1 MKTLNIKLTKTII
14 TSFFL
19 ISLYWMAYLI
29 FTQAHYKM
37 LKLNFPDKLEVIFLA
52 SIEFFITT
60 LLMGLLSWFIHF
72 VFVKL
77 LYADDIKQFAILM
90 IKDKRRKLNKIT
102 NDIKSKK

>member
-1 MKTLNIKLTKTII
+1 MKTTRIQLIKTII

-29 FTQAHYKM
+29 FTQAHYEMVK
-37 LKLNFPDKLEVIFLA
+37 KPFTDKLEIIFFA

-77 LYADDIKQFAILM
+77 LLADDIKQFAILM
-90 IKDKRRKLNKIT
+90 IKDKRRKLNKLR
-102 NDIKSKK
+102 NADAK